1 MPDLSVSVNSK
12 KTTLVVVFIK
22 GFPKKGA
29 LSDTQ
34 NL

>member
-12 KTTLVVVFIK
+12 KTTLVMVFVK
-22 GFPKKGA
+22 GFPKKGV
-29 LSDTQ
+29 LSGTQ